1 VAQRRERPLGD
12 RKAQDR
18 ARILPLVGLILRL
31 PPVAGVVRLD
41 GAVFG
46 VPLTL
51 AYLFLV
57 WALLIAAA
65 ALLSRRL
72 RAELDAAPGAAEDE
86 R

>member
-1 VAQRRERPLGD
+1 VAERRDRPPGD

-18 ARILPLVGLILRL
+18 ARVLPLVGLILLL
-31 PPVAGVVRLD
+31 PPVAGVLRLE

-57 WALLIAAA
+57 WALLIVAA

>member
-1 VAQRRERPLGD
+1 
-12 RKAQDR
+12 
-18 ARILPLVGLILRL
+18 
-31 PPVAGVVRLD
+31 
-41 GAVFG
+41 
-46 VPLTL
+46 LTL

-57 WALLIAAA
+57 WALLIVAA